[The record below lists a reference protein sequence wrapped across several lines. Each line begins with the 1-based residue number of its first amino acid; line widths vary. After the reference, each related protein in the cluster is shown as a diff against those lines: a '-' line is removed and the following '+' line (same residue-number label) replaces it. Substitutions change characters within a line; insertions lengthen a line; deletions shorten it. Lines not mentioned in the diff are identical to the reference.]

1 MIRFAVALILFAVLS
16 SPTRAQTFIRSLPT
30 STNVTSATKV
40 PVDDATYGTRA
51 ITVNNL
57 LVGVSTNPAVLAA
70 ITNVV
75 TDVSTTLLG
84 NKLDTTN
91 GVPVVAGV
99 SIGTNTLAKLEING
113 LFPLPANATNYWAA
127 GDSWTAG
134 EFVTPQTWTSSG
146 SPYLMFSPLLYCNIL
161 STNWG
166 LNLTNRGVSG
176 SRIARTGTAPNSTL
190 AQLNVIPA
198 SWSGLVTVEH
208 GYNDSTSENYGATQR
223 THTLFRQAADAVL
236 ARLFAA
242 DSANAQGLRADG
254 TTIGGWSA
262 SGTVSD
268 AGNAGTAP
276 FPVGGVSTN
285 TVQLRTLTGSQ
296 TVSFSGTN
304 AFVVL
309 ENSSTGGIVEFR
321 QGTNIIARANL
332 GTPGE
337 TYFLPQALLAPN
349 RSGTFTVTNVSG
361 TNVLIGV
368 GSVAAPT
375 ATVNR
380 HVVLCTPGRLNGLRW
395 NSVATSIAGA
405 FTVAVQDWQ
414 PYKVFLADVASRVD
428 PDTMVPS
435 DDLNHPDPRGHIEIA
450 KAISMSTRSP
460 DDSQLNAPAARFLQG
475 GLQVQGAQIYGGQ
488 YKGGPSVFLSM
499 AADNKGYLDSFDYTT
514 STYYPLNIRARN
526 VIVPNSGV
534 TVSGGFSSVSQYPSG
549 NFTSLAMSGGAG
561 YLDSIYYDGF
571 VTTSYLPLNLRAK
584 STRISGGGLT
594 VSAGPTGTNDYPAGA
609 FTQLAVAGSVGYLD
623 SLNFTGSSAATF
635 LPLEIRAKVT
645 QFGTAGSGAVT
656 IHSGFNSTNDYPND
670 DFLSLGFSGG
680 EGYLDSL
687 TNQAGVFSLLPLN
700 LRGNRVQIGSGG
712 QGGGLVVQGSFIDTN
727 QYPAGAFTSLAMSGN
742 EAYLDANTNSGTA
755 VITVPLNIR
764 SKGVIVSPGSQGMGL
779 AVQGAYS
786 AVTDYPTN
794 KFLAFAISGGEAY
807 VDAYDRTGGTSLAGL
822 PINLRGTPVRID
834 NALELGNTSDTTLSR
849 LSAGRLAVEGV
860 QVALEPTT
868 ETLAYVTTNVTITA
882 GKGPM
887 QRSLLTV
894 TNNFQLL
901 WSGLTDN
908 DGGVVHLIPATT
920 NVTVLVS
927 SPGRAAGSSAATA
940 TGSTTLTITGATNG
954 WAELAWSVVSVGGTN
969 RVSVNLG
976 AY

>member
-1 MIRFAVALILFAVLS
+1 MNISMRTLWVIVLALWFGFAAAAQQQVNNFRVL
-16 SPTRAQTFIRSLPT
+16 
-30 STNVTSATKV
+30 TNLYV
-40 PVDDATYGTRA
+40 GGA
-51 ITVNNL
+51 ITGATLNGYNIDAIA
-57 LVGVSTNPAVLAA
+57 TNSAA
-70 ITNVV
+70 A
-75 TDVSTTLLG
+75 
-84 NKLDTTN
+84 KLDITN

-99 SIGTNTLAKLEING
+99 SIGTNTLAKLEVNG

-127 GDSWTAG
+127 GDSWTYG
-134 EFVTPQTWTSSG
+134 QFVTPQTWTSSG

-190 AQLNVIPA
+190 AQLNVLPA
-198 SWSGLVTVEH
+198 DWSGLVTVEH

-223 THTLFRQAADAVL
+223 THTLFRQAADAIL

-309 ENSSTGGIVEFR
+309 ENSSNGGIVEFR
-321 QGTNIIARANL
+321 QGTNILARANL
-332 GTPGE
+332 STPGE
-337 TYFLPQALLAPN
+337 TYFLPQALLALN

-380 HVVLCTPGRLNGLRW
+380 QVVLCTPGRLNGLRW

-405 FTVAVQDWQ
+405 FAVAVQDWQ
-414 PYKVFLADVASRVD
+414 PYKVFLADVASRID
-428 PDTMVPS
+428 PDTMVPA

-450 KAISMSTRSP
+450 KAISMATRSP

-499 AADNKGYLDSFDYTT
+499 ASDNQGYLDSFDWT
-514 STYYPLNIRARN
+514 SVAYQPLNIRAKSTRLTAGGL
-526 VIVPNSGV
+526 IVSSGF
-534 TVSGGFSSVSQYPSG
+534 TALSDYPVG
-549 NFTSLAMSGGAG
+549 NLTSLALAGGQG
-561 YLDSIYYDGF
+561 YLDSLNYNGSS
-571 VTTSYLPLNLRAK
+571 TSYLPLNVRAK
-584 STRISGGGLT
+584 STRISQGGLT
-594 VSAGPTGTNDYPAGA
+594 VEGGPTGTNDYPVGS
-609 FTQLAVAGSVGYLD
+609 FVQLAQSGGIGYLD
-623 SLNFTGSSAATF
+623 SLNFTGSAAATF
-635 LPLEIRAKVT
+635 LPLEIRAKLT
-645 QFGTAGSGAVT
+645 SFGTAGSGAVT
-656 IHSGFNSTNDYPND
+656 VHSGFASTNDYPND

-680 EGYLDSL
+680 QGYLDSL

-700 LRGNRVQIGSGG
+700 LRGSRVQIGSGG
-712 QGGGLVVQGSFIDTN
+712 QGGGLVVQGSFINTN

-755 VITVPLNIR
+755 VTTVPLNIR

-779 AVQGAYS
+779 AVQGGYS
-786 AVTDYPTN
+786 VVTDYPTN

-807 VDAYDRTGGTSLAGL
+807 VDAYDRTGGTNFAGL
-822 PINLRGTPVRID
+822 PMNLRGSAVKI
-834 NALELGNTSDTTLSR
+834 ASQIELGAASDTTLSR
-849 LSAGRLAVEGV
+849 LSAGQLAVEGV
-860 QVALEPTT
+860 QVALKPTT
-868 ETLAYVTTNVTITA
+868 ETLTYSTTNVTITA